1 MYLGRDSEDL
11 FGEKSLFS
19 LAPPCLKKEVS
30 RDPLRDIDM
39 YSEQFGGCRNHYVLL
54 TKRS

>member
-19 LAPPCLKKEVS
+19 LAPPYLKKEVS
-30 RDPLRDIDM
+30 REPLGDIDV
-39 YSEQFGGCRNHYVLL
+39 YSEQFGGYRN
-54 TKRS
+54 